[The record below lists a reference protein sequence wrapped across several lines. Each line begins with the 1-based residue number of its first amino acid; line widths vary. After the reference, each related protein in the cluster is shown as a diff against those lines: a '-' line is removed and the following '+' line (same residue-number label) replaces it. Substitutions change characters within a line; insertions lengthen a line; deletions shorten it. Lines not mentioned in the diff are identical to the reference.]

1 MKTHRKRTLVAFD
14 SPWTYDPGTVRIFE
28 PDDGASRE
36 EASWR
41 VRNGEHKT
49 PFMLETASERQLLFT
64 RSSLQ
69 STMLIDEPYALICA
83 YTQKMMSFLLFNP
96 DPRHIVMIGLG
107 GGSLAKFCYR
117 NLRNTRFTAV
127 EIDADVIALRDEFF
141 LPADNERF
149 RVVHADGARFMS
161 RLEQRVDVILVDA
174 FDADGVAVSLATSTF
189 YEDAASRLDSDGVL
203 VLNLSGDRS
212 RYPAH
217 LRRLRK
223 AFGDRLLMLPVAA
236 SDNVLVFAFKTEL
249 PEPADTDFAICAQQL
264 ESQLQLE
271 FPRYLQKLCQG
282 RDLTELQEY

>member
-1 MKTHRKRTLVAFD
+1 MKTRRKRNLVAFD

-28 PDDGASRE
+28 PEAGVSRE

-41 VRNGEHKT
+41 VQSGEHKT

-161 RLEQRVDVILVDA
+161 RLDRRVDVILVDA
-174 FDADGVAVSLATSTF
+174 FDADGVAMSLATSNF
-189 YEDAASRLDSDGVL
+189 YEDAASRLDPDGVL

-212 RYPAH
+212 RYPVH

-223 AFGDRLLMLPVAA
+223 AFGDRLLMLPVSA

-249 PEPADTDFAICAQQL
+249 PEPAGVDFAICAQQL
-264 ESQLQLE
+264 QSQLQLE
-271 FPRYLQKLCQG
+271 FPRYLQKMCQG
-282 RDLTELQEY
+282 QDLTLLQEY

>member
-1 MKTHRKRTLVAFD
+1 MKTRRKRSLVAFA

-28 PDDGASRE
+28 PDDGASCE

-41 VRNGEHKT
+41 VQNGEHKT

-161 RLEQRVDVILVDA
+161 RLDRRVDVILVDA
-174 FDADGVAVSLATSTF
+174 FDADGVAMSLATSNF
-189 YEDAASRLDSDGVL
+189 YEDAASRLDPDGVL

-212 RYPAH
+212 RYPVH

-223 AFGDRLLMLPVAA
+223 AFGDRLLMLPVSA

-249 PEPADTDFAICAQQL
+249 PEPASVDFAICAQQL
-264 ESQLQLE
+264 QSQLQLE
-271 FPRYLQKLCQG
+271 FPRYLQKMCQG
-282 RDLTELQEY
+282 NDLTLLQEY

>member
-1 MKTHRKRTLVAFD
+1 MKTRRKRSLVAFA
-14 SPWTYDPGTVRIFE
+14 SPWAYDPGTVRIFE
-28 PDDGASRE
+28 PDEGVSRE
-36 EASWR
+36 EASLR
-41 VRNGEHKT
+41 VQNGEHRT

-149 RVVHADGARFMS
+149 RVVHADGARFIS
-161 RLEQRVDVILVDA
+161 RLDQPVDVILVDA
-174 FDADGVAVSLATSTF
+174 FDADGVAVSLATSKF
-189 YEDAASRLDSDGVL
+189 YEDAASRLDPDGVL

-223 AFGDRLLMLPVAA
+223 AFGDRLLMLPVSA

-249 PEPADTDFAICAQQL
+249 PEPAGSDFALCAQQL
-264 ESQLQLE
+264 QSQLQLE
-271 FPRYLQKLCQG
+271 FPRYLQKMCQG
-282 RDLTELQEY
+282 HDFTALQEY